1 MLINMFITFLNM
13 SISGALAAI
22 LLILWRS
29 VSYKFIPAKFYYIL
43 WSALIIRLLMPFT
56 FASPISLLNVFKN
69 TNRYSRGGR
78 YVVTM
83 EYLGYGEITDKI
95 SPGSDAYFLGN
106 LALLWLIVAV
116 SMIVLWLV
124 VHLITQHRL
133 RYAVLYKEKFVEQI
147 RRDFS
152 VRESVKV
159 FVSPNVLSPI
169 VIGFFKPRI
178 ILPKSE
184 NLEEKDLKYAIAHE
198 MVHAKRYD
206 QIVRFLHFVCLA
218 LHWYNPFV
226 WWSFYLFNEDIETSC
241 DQQVLSVY
249 GMEHKRHYACV
260 LVEYAGRKNSLQLG
274 YLSFAKNKVAKRI
287 EKVMAYRKMSI
298 TRLVIFSAV
307 TLFIGFSVSTN
318 PVFAEEYQYIP
329 KTVFV
334 TSETRAEITEFT
346 ESFIADIENKDSAGI
361 AEKSTADS
369 EFFAPVYK
377 PFEEDTLRMEIDR
390 IFYTS
395 EDTADVHINL
405 LENGGIIFG
414 KDTQK
419 LVAQIDRSRIMSG
432 LYADCLYS
440 YEKYNRINSID
451 DRDEAVQIVHKMI
464 KFGLTDGENTPQ
476 NAPKITAFCMDM
488 AYDRARDD
496 SLVQIPQK
504 TVEDIA
510 NEFFLFSDFTNLH
523 KTDYFDSKAGV
534 YTYEKSTGTPY
545 EYRIVDFNKGERE
558 AVVTVEFFKD
568 PLHTQVEK
576 TVKYTLKK
584 E

>member
-13 SISGALAAI
+13 SISGALAAA

-43 WSALIIRLLMPFT
+43 WSALIIRLLIPFT
-56 FASPISLLNVFKN
+56 FASHISLLNIFKN
-69 TNRYSRGGR
+69 TNKYSSGGR

-95 SPGSDAYFLGN
+95 SQDSASYFLGN

-116 SMIVLWLV
+116 SMIALWMI
-124 VHLITQHRL
+124 VHLVAQHGL
-133 RYAVLYKEKFVEQI
+133 RYAVLCKDDIVEQV
-147 RRDFS
+147 RQDFS
-152 VRESVKV
+152 VKKSIKV
-159 FVSPNVLSPI
+159 YVSPNILSPI
-169 VIGFFKPRI
+169 VIGFFQPKI
-178 ILPKSE
+178 ILPKNE
-184 NLEEKDLKYAIAHE
+184 NLNAEDLKYAIAHE

-249 GMEHKRHYACV
+249 GMEHKRRYACV
-260 LVEYAGRKNSLQLG
+260 LVEYAKRKNSLQLG

-287 EKVMAYRKMSI
+287 EKVMAYRKMPI
-298 TRLVIFSAV
+298 ARLVIFAVV
-307 TLFIGFSVSTN
+307 TLLIGFSASTN
-318 PVFAEEYQYIP
+318 PVFAEEYLYIP

-346 ESFIADIENKDSAGI
+346 ESFIDDVENKDSTAI
-361 AEKSTADS
+361 AKKSTADS

-390 IFYTS
+390 VFYTS
-395 EDTADVHINL
+395 EDTADVHLNL
-405 LENGGIIFG
+405 LENGGRIFG

-419 LVAQIDRSRIMSG
+419 LVAQIDRSRIMDG
-432 LYADCLYS
+432 LYVDNLHS

-451 DRDEAVQIVHKMI
+451 NSDEAVQIVHKMI

-476 NAPKITAFCMDM
+476 NAPKIAAFCMDM
-488 AYDRARDD
+488 AYDRAKDD
-496 SLVQIPQK
+496 NLVQIPQK

-523 KTDYFDSKAGV
+523 NTDYFDSETGV
-534 YTYEKSTGTPY
+534 YAYEKSTGTPY

-558 AVVTVEFFKD
+558 AIVTVEFYKD
-568 PLHTQVEK
+568 PLQTQMEK